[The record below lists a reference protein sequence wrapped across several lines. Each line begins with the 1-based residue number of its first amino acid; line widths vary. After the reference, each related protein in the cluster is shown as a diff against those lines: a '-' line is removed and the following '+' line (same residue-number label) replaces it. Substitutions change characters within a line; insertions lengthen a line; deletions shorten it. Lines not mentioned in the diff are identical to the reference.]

1 MLVTTQPQETEAGL
15 AVAGSPVVTLYD
27 IGDNPVAGVDITVT
41 ETGGYSIDA
50 GTYTVTTD
58 INGEA
63 EFADLI
69 IEQAGN
75 YTFSFDADDGAA
87 PGVPNINS
95 NAFDVVPAAPDH
107 MAVIIQPGDTIQNRP
122 VSGPV
127 SVALYDAFNNGVP
140 SVDITAT
147 INKNTLN
154 GTTTVTTN
162 ASGIAEFSTISVDLD
177 DTGYELTFDAS
188 DVDAPGV
195 LNINSNSFEIFEELG
210 TLTISNQPVNSV
222 ENKAV
227 EGANVIDGPTIL
239 LENMSG
245 NPISGASIT
254 AYLVGG
260 SFDGASTVT
269 LQTDASGYACF
280 DALIVNSAGAG
291 YQITYSTGTNSVANA
306 TTNTFDV
313 LASSGT
319 MTLTQQPVES
329 IEGIAVDGPPTV
341 YLENSGSP
349 ISGVDVTAFIS
360 KNSFNGTSQVTVQ
373 TNGSGLAVFDNLI
386 IDDLDTDY
394 QISFS
399 AAQPGV
405 SSLHSALFDVVEEVA
420 ILTVLQQPTLTIAGE
435 VINGPPSVQLTMK
448 GSGDPPGTPVNV
460 TAYINK
466 NGFNG
471 TSTIVADATPGNNG
485 IATFDN
491 LIIDDA
497 DTDYEIR
504 FSTNSSGIADVTT
517 NLFEVIPVAG
527 NMTISTQPSETIE
540 NYNISGPPTVTI
552 LDQSLNPMQN
562 ISVNVTINQNSF
574 ASGTTTLNTDAAG
587 QAVFS
592 DLVIAD
598 VATDYQI
605 SFNVDVNEGI
615 VSKSSNNFDVVD
627 EIAVITIQN
636 QPSLTIAGEVVN
648 GPPSVLIE
656 DASTGNPISGATIH
670 VSLNKGSFS
679 GGTTTV
685 NTNASGIATFN
696 DLVIDADDTGYE
708 LIFGTGTSGI
718 ADVTSNSFDVIPK
731 AGEITVTQQPLET
744 VDGYVV
750 EGPPTIEILQTDG
763 VTAMS
768 GIDVTA
774 MINQN
779 SFTVGST
786 ITLTT
791 DVNGQA
797 VFDNLVLDQAAG
809 NYEITFTTDVADG
822 IPHKTTDPFDV
833 VDEVA
838 IISVQTQPQLTI
850 SGEVINGPPSVLL
863 ETPGGNPVAGGTIY
877 VTLNQS
883 SFNGSSTTSATTNA
897 SGIAT
902 FDNLII
908 DDANTGYELTFSSGS
923 SGIAPQSS
931 NAFQI
936 VDPLGVMVI
945 TQQPQETVNGE
956 TIAGA
961 PTITLE
967 ETNGDAWAGGDVDV
981 TVSVNKNG
989 FTSGTLT
996 QTTSGGVAVFDD
1008 LILNAIDQ
1016 NYELAFTIDI
1026 SERIANKTSAQFD
1039 VVAVA
1044 GNLAITLQPSETVAG
1059 DPINGPPTVQLTNL
1073 SGNPVPGVDI
1083 TATLNKSSFN
1093 GSSTLTVTT
1102 DASGNAVFNNIIIDD
1117 FDTDYAITFSAAASG
1132 IADITSDLFEVTD
1145 ALLNM
1150 TVTTQPQETVAGNAV
1165 VGHPAV
1171 TVDNGG
1177 PISGVSVT
1185 ASINKNGFA
1194 TGSTVT
1200 KITDG
1205 SGVATFDNL
1214 IINTAATGYQIT
1226 FNADYSGVPNAQSA
1240 SFEVV
1245 HAPANDFVVDV
1256 EPQNTT
1262 AGQVLQGPP
1271 TVTLIDAF
1279 GNPVVGE
1286 NITVTPNQHSIAS
1299 GTTTLVSDA
1308 NGQAVFN
1315 DLVINTAAD
1324 NYQLFFTATG
1334 ASANTTSFEI
1344 SNAPA
1349 DNISITTQPSETVA
1363 GAAISGPPLVSVE
1376 DAFGNPVSGE
1386 TINVSEEGGYSID
1399 NGNLSVVTSET
1410 GEAEFPDLVISTEG
1424 TGYQL
1429 RFTVDGIFAVSDAFN
1444 IVPGTIFSRFNGG
1457 SHSGYYSFRDNGY
1470 PLGQTP
1476 DRIEIVV
1483 QPQESVVGTTVIGPP
1498 QIIIYDAY
1506 DEPVSNVSVTV
1517 SGPAFSS
1524 GTLTLTSDETGY
1536 ITFSDL
1542 VIDTKGTYNLT
1553 FTCDEYPAVNAT
1565 SNSFDVIDALATM
1578 SMSVQ
1583 AQETTAG
1590 QTIAGV
1596 PTVLIENSIGM
1607 PIQGVDIT
1615 VYINQFSLSAGT
1627 MTVQTDENGLAAFSD
1642 LIINTAAQNY
1652 QLIFDADYSGVQ
1664 NITSNNFNVTNAAA
1678 DAITIVTQPSE
1689 TFQGATLE
1697 GPPTVRVV
1705 DVYGNAV
1712 SGLDVSVTE
1721 LLENGIDAGITT
1733 IATDSDG
1740 LAVFSTLVIN
1750 DNGTF
1755 QLSFSAAGVPDV
1767 TSNTFQVVPGTVANR
1782 FKGSSHSG
1790 FGNTQTQNKLLGQ
1803 TPVRMEAVTQPLETV
1818 AGFTIEGPPTI
1829 VVYDAIDNPVPNVQV
1844 TVTAIGGSFDGGT
1857 FTKSSDEQG
1866 MITFNDLLINTPGTY
1881 HLSFSADNYAGTVD
1895 DIATNN
1901 FDVVDQVYTMEIDV
1915 QPQNT
1920 TAGQNIIGA
1929 PKVSIK
1935 NFINQPLQGVDVT
1948 VYINQFDFNSG
1959 TTTVQTD
1966 ANGEAVFSDLVIT
1979 EAATGFQ
1986 LIFDADYSGI
1996 SNINSN
2002 LFEITPATPDNLAI
2016 VTQPGETSEGA
2027 AVTGPPTVVLTDV
2040 YGNPIANESV
2050 SVSESGGYIFDAGT
2064 ANQTTDQDGLAVFG
2078 DLIINTVGSYSLV
2091 FSQADVSDKTSQSFN
2106 VQSGTVANRFKGSGY
2121 SGFSQFEAT
2130 NKELG
2135 QTPTRIEVLTE
2146 PQETVLGLVVEGPP
2160 AIVVYDDMDNTVAN
2174 VDVTVSVPGGFEV
2187 GSTTTVTSDANG
2199 EITYDNLLIG
2209 STGNYQLS
2217 YSADDYPGITAQSAT
2232 FDVVDQQL
2240 FMTVT
2245 TEPAETV
2252 AGQPVAGHPTVRLAN
2267 SIGQGYQGISVTV
2280 YLNQY
2285 EFTSAPATQTV
2296 VTDASGFA
2304 EFDQLTIDQAAEG
2317 YQLLF
2322 DADYTGVLNVSSGAF
2337 NVVNGPVDHL
2347 AMQTEPE
2354 DTESGA
2360 SILGPPT
2367 IVAYDAFSNP
2377 VSSVIV
2383 SVAET
2388 GGYVF
2393 DAGTTNATTNADG
2406 QASFEDLVINTM
2418 GAYSLTF
2425 SATGVDDLISG
2436 TFNILSGTISYRFKG
2451 NTHSGFSNRETT
2463 DKKLGQ
2469 TPTRIE
2475 IVTQPAETIV
2485 SNPIEGP
2492 PAVIVYDEVDNPV
2505 AGINIEVSVDGFFD
2519 SGTLQVVTDE
2529 NGQAVFSDL
2538 VIGSTGTYTLQ
2549 FDAPAISALP
2559 DVTSNSFDVVNQMLQ
2574 ASIVTQPQESQAGI
2588 AVVGFPAVKLENDF
2602 GQGFQGVDITAYINQ
2617 FSYGGTS
2624 TTTVTTDASG
2634 IATFD
2639 NLILEKAA
2647 QNYQIIFEIDYTGV
2661 NNISSN
2667 YFDVVAGPANQIVVL
2682 VQPEDGLAE
2691 AAIGGAP
2698 SVALFDAYNNPV
2710 SGTEIT
2716 VSEAGGYVFDGGTT
2730 SLITDAG
2737 GVVTFS
2743 DLVINTAGTYT
2754 LNFSAAAG
2762 GVSDVQSDP
2771 FNVLPGN
2778 IADRFKGGAESGY
2791 ISAELS
2797 NEVLQQ
2803 VPTRIEILT
2812 QPMESTVSTAIQGP
2826 PLLKVYDQNDLPI
2839 QGTAV
2844 TATILGGT
2852 PSLSGTTTVTS
2863 NTPGEILFNNIS
2875 IAQTGTFQLHFE
2887 VAGYPAVSI
2896 NSQQFD
2902 VVTQTLVIAFD
2913 QQPLNTQ
2920 AGEIIN
2926 GHPSV
2931 AITNEIGQPAPAG
2944 IDVVVYTNQSDF
2956 SSDPSFDT
2964 VQTNASG
2971 IAVFDQLVIDVA
2983 ADDYQLI
2990 FEPDYPGLNIITS
3003 DVFAITPAP
3012 ANYMQVTTQPGDGE
3026 AGSTISGYPSVGV
3039 YDTFGNPVSGINI
3052 DVSESGAEPLA
3063 GTTSVTSN
3071 INGESSYSDLVISNP
3086 GTYQLIFNA
3095 DAPGVSDITSS
3106 NFNLISTGTVH
3117 RFKGGSYSGYISSV
3131 ITDQPLTEPPEVET
3145 PVFTVFEAT
3154 LCQGTQNT
3162 QYTAEAANND
3172 SIRYDI
3178 SIPVAGTINDETGLL
3193 DLQADFY
3200 GEFYVRATA
3209 YGYQGPKTDSVK
3221 VVVNANIDA
3230 PVFTDPVFEV
3240 CQGSTETYLATA
3252 VHTNTIAYSMSPPES
3267 GSIDAATGEMIW
3279 AADFNGTTQIT
3290 ATAGEVGDCGGQ
3302 QQTTINVTVNPAVE
3316 TPVFTQGATEL
3327 CQGSPN
3333 ETYQATAANA
3343 DSIIYSRAPSE
3354 AGNIDINTGEMNWD
3368 PDFSGTAIITARA
3381 KGSCNGD
3388 QDETRTVT
3396 IRPKPSTSIISGP
3409 NNVVCNAAG
3418 ESYSVTLNTGAN
3430 YAWTVPS
3437 GATITSGA
3445 AGPENNEIVVD
3456 FAENNGFIRVTET
3469 SQYGCVG
3476 DEEELQVTLF
3486 GCNLAANFEAS
3497 ETTTCEGSTVI
3508 FTDLSTG
3515 NVDTWQWDFG
3525 AGAVPQTATGEGPHT
3540 VEYTTTGTYTVELTV
3555 SEQSLDDTETKVDY
3569 ITVGQPGTWL
3579 GALNSSWF
3587 ESQNWSCGVIP
3598 DAGETPFNVLIS
3610 ASAPNNP
3617 TISGVGARV
3626 QNIEIENGATLN
3638 IAAGSIIDVYGDW
3651 QNDGVFNFGTST
3663 IVFRGDNSQIK
3674 GNNETTFYNLRVIA
3688 GKQVTSESGNINING
3703 NFDADGIF
3711 VHNSGSVTF
3720 NGVGDQQ
3727 ITGDNAS
3734 LVFNDL
3740 IVDKSSGDL
3749 TFSRAADIAGTLTL
3763 TEGVVYT
3770 TDANLL
3776 TLLNGSTSNE
3786 GSNTTFVDGPIRK
3799 NGTGAFTFPTGNNGI
3814 WAPLQITDPGNAGDG
3829 FTAQYFS
3836 QANVNAD
3843 RPCSSCDGD
3852 ILYVSGVEYWDLQ
3865 RVAGTS
3871 TPDVTLHIKDMA
3883 RSGISDLGD
3892 LLFAHWNGAIWNNM
3906 TLGTTSLG
3914 ANECS
3919 VTGTGFTSYS
3929 PMAPASSMGV
3939 NPLPVELLRFEAS
3952 VSDEKVNLEWETG
3965 SETNNDYFT
3974 IEKTDDGESFE
3985 TVTTVQGSGN
3995 SSVPREYSCT
4005 DYSPFTGSSY
4015 YRLSQTDFDGQTEF
4029 FPMIEVYYEKLLQTP
4044 HLQVFPNPAQSH
4056 NYNIRVNNIENTTFE
4071 LTIFDDLGNRLYSSQ
4086 FSDADNDGYILL
4098 TPDRLQLQLK
4108 QGIYF
4113 INVQS
4118 KHYQLRKKMII
4129 YQRGNLLRAF

>member
-1 MLVTTQPQETEAGL
+1 MLVTTQPQETEAGQF
-15 AVAGSPVVTLYD
+15 VAGNPVVTLYD
-27 IGDNPVAGVDITVT
+27 IGDNPVNGVDITISEV
-41 ETGGYSIDA
+41 GGYSIDA

-63 EFADLI
+63 DFSDLV

-75 YTFSFDADDGAA
+75 YTLSFDADDGAA
-87 PGVPNINS
+87 PGVPNVTS
-95 NAFDVVPAAPDH
+95 DAFDVIPGAPDH
-107 MAVIIQPGDTIQNRP
+107 LSVLVQPGDTIQNRP
-122 VSGPV
+122 LSGPV
-127 SVALYDAFNNGVP
+127 SVALYDAFNNGIP

-162 ASGIAEFSTISVDLD
+162 SSGVAGFSTISVDVG
-177 DTGYELTFDAS
+177 DTGYELTFDAN

-195 LNINSNSFEIFEELG
+195 PDVTSNTFEIFTELG
-210 TLTISNQPVNSV
+210 TLTITNQPVNSV
-222 ENKAV
+222 VGNPIEGTDVINSPAV
-227 EGANVIDGPTIL
+227 L

-254 AYLVGG
+254 AYLSGG
-260 SFDGASTVT
+260 NFDGASTVT
-269 LQTDASGYACF
+269 VQTDASGYAYF
-280 DALIVNSAGAG
+280 DALIINSIDAG

-313 LASSGT
+313 LASTGT
-319 MTLTQQPVES
+319 MTLTQQPTES

-341 YLENSGSP
+341 YIENSGSP
-349 ISGVDVTAFIS
+349 ISGVDITAFIS

-435 VINGPPSVQLTMK
+435 DINGPPSVQLTMK

-471 TSTIVADATPGNNG
+471 ASTIVADATPGNNG

-497 DTDYEIR
+497 DTDYEIL

-527 NMTISTQPSETIE
+527 TMTISTQPSETIE
-540 NYNISGPPTVTI
+540 NKTISGPPTITI
-552 LDQSLNPMQN
+552 LDPSLNPIQN
-562 ISVNVTINQNSF
+562 ISVEATINQNSF
-574 ASGTTTLNTDAAG
+574 ASGTTTLLTNASG
-587 QAVFS
+587 EAVFN
-592 DLVIAD
+592 DLMISD
-598 VATDYQI
+598 VANDYQI
-605 SFNVDVNEGI
+605 TFNVDVAEGV
-615 VSKSSNNFDVVD
+615 VSKTSNNFDVVD
-627 EIAVITIQN
+627 EIAIITVQT
-636 QPSLTIAGEVVN
+636 QPSLTIAGEVIN

-656 DASTGNPISGATIH
+656 DAVTGDPISGATIQ
-670 VSLNKGSFS
+670 VSVNKGSIA

-685 NTNASGIATFN
+685 NSNASGIATFN
-696 DLVIDADDTGYE
+696 DLVINADDTGYE

-718 ADVTSNSFDVIPK
+718 ADVSSSSFDVISK
-731 AGEITVTQQPLET
+731 AGEITVTQQPQET

-750 EGPPTIEILQTDG
+750 EGPPAIEIMEIDG
-763 VTAMS
+763 ITPMAGIQVTA
-768 GIDVTA
+768 T
-774 MINQN
+774 INQN

-786 ITLTT
+786 VDVTT
-791 DVNGQA
+791 NASGVA
-797 VFDNLVLDQAAG
+797 VFDNLMLDQAAD
-809 NYEITFTTDVADG
+809 NYEITFTTDVAEG
-822 IPHKTTDPFDV
+822 IPHKTTALFDV

-838 IISVQTQPQLTI
+838 VISVQTQPQLTI
-850 SGEVINGPPSVLL
+850 AGENINGPPSVLL

-923 SGIAPQSS
+923 SGIAPQTS
-931 NAFQI
+931 NAFEI
-936 VDPLGVMVI
+936 ADPSGVMVI
-945 TQQPQETVNGE
+945 SQQPQETVDGE
-956 TIAGA
+956 SIAGP

-967 ETNGDAWAGGDVDV
+967 ETNGDPWAGGDIDV

-989 FTSGTLT
+989 FTGGTIT
-996 QTTSGGVAVFDD
+996 QTTSGGVAAFDD
-1008 LILNAIDQ
+1008 LVLDAVDQ
-1016 NYELAFTIDI
+1016 DYELNFTIDI
-1026 SERIANKTSAQFD
+1026 SERIANKTSNQFD
-1039 VVAVA
+1039 VVSVT
-1044 GNLAITLQPSETVAG
+1044 GNLAVTLQPSETVAG
-1059 DPINGPPTVQLTNL
+1059 DPINGPPTVKLTNL

-1083 TATLNKSSFN
+1083 TATLNKSAFN
-1093 GSSTLTVTT
+1093 GSSTVTVST
-1102 DASGNAVFNNIIIDD
+1102 DADGNAVFSNIIIDD

-1132 IADITSDLFEVTD
+1132 IADVTSDLFEVTD

-1150 TVTTQPQETVAGNAV
+1150 TVTTQPQQTVAGNAV

-1171 TVDNGG
+1171 TVDNGS

-1185 ASINKNGFA
+1185 ATINKNGFA
-1194 TGSTVT
+1194 TGSTIT
-1200 KITDG
+1200 EITDG
-1205 SGVATFDNL
+1205 SGIATFDDL

-1226 FNADYSGVPNAQSA
+1226 FNADYSGVPNAQSV

-1245 HAPANDFVVDV
+1245 HGSADDFVVDV

-1262 AGQVLQGPP
+1262 AGEVLQGPP
-1271 TVTLIDAF
+1271 AVTLIDAF
-1279 GNPVVGE
+1279 GNPVDGE

-1299 GTTTLVSDA
+1299 GTTTIVSDA

-1334 ASANTTSFEI
+1334 ASGSSGNFI
-1344 SNAPA
+1344 VSNAPA
-1349 DNISITTQPSETVA
+1349 DNITVTTQPSETVA
-1363 GAAISGPPLVSVE
+1363 GAAINGPPLVSVE

-1386 TINVSEEGGYSID
+1386 TITITEEGGYSLD
-1399 NGNLSVVTSET
+1399 AGTLSVETSAT
-1410 GEAEFPDLVISTEG
+1410 GDAEFPDLVISTEG

-1429 RFTVDGIFAVSDAFN
+1429 RFTVDGIFVVSDAFN
-1444 IVPGTIFSRFNGG
+1444 IVPGTIFSRFYGG
-1457 SHSGYYSFRDNGY
+1457 SHAGYFAFRDNGH

-1476 DRIEIVV
+1476 DRIEIAT
-1483 QPQESVVGTTVIGPP
+1483 QPQESVVGTTVVGPP
-1498 QIIIYDAY
+1498 QIIVYDSY
-1506 DEPVSNVSVTV
+1506 NEPVADVSVTV
-1517 SGPAFSS
+1517 SGPSFSS
-1524 GTLTLTSDETGY
+1524 GTLALTSDEAGY

-1542 VIDTKGTYNLT
+1542 AIDSKGTYNLT
-1553 FTCDEYPAVNAT
+1553 FTADEYPAVNIT
-1565 SNSFDVIDALATM
+1565 SNAFDVIDALATM

-1583 AQETTAG
+1583 PQETTAG

-1596 PTVLIENSIGM
+1596 PTVSIENSIGM
-1607 PIQGVDIT
+1607 PIQGIDIT
-1615 VYINQFSLSAGT
+1615 VYINQFNFSAGT
-1627 MTVQTDENGLAAFSD
+1627 MTVQTDENGLAAFND
-1642 LIINTAAQNY
+1642 LVINEAAQNY

-1678 DAITIVTQPSE
+1678 DAINILTQPTE

-1697 GPPTVRVV
+1697 GPPTVQVV

-1712 SGLDVSVTE
+1712 SGVDVSVTE
-1721 LLENGIDAGITT
+1721 ILENGIDAGITT
-1733 IATDSDG
+1733 ISTDSDG
-1740 LAVFSTLVIN
+1740 LAAFSTLVIN

-1755 QLSFSAAGVPDV
+1755 QLSFSAAGVADE
-1767 TSNTFQVVPGTVANR
+1767 TSNTFPVVPGTVANR
-1782 FKGSSHSG
+1782 FKGSTHSG
-1790 FGNTQTQNKLLGQ
+1790 FGNSQTQDKLLGQ
-1803 TPVRMEAVTQPLETV
+1803 TPVRMEVLTQPLETV
-1818 AGFTIEGPPTI
+1818 AGFTIEGPPAI
-1829 VVYDAIDNPVPNVQV
+1829 AIYDAINNPVPNIQI
-1844 TVTAIGGSFDGGT
+1844 TVTAIGGSFNGGT
-1857 FTKSSDEQG
+1857 FTRNSDEQG
-1866 MITFNDLLINTPGTY
+1866 IVTFNDLVINTPGTY
-1881 HLSFSADNYAGTVD
+1881 HLSFSADNHTSTVD
-1895 DIATNN
+1895 DISSNN
-1901 FDVVDQVYTMEIDV
+1901 FNVVDQVYTMEIDV
-1915 QPQNT
+1915 QPQNS
-1920 TAGQNIIGA
+1920 TAGQNIAGA

-1935 NFINQPLQGVDVT
+1935 NFINQPLEGVDVT
-1948 VYINQFDFNSG
+1948 VYINQFDFASG
-1959 TTTVQTD
+1959 TITMQTD
-1966 ANGEAVFSDLVIT
+1966 ANGEAEFNDLVIT
-1979 EAATGFQ
+1979 EAATGYQ

-1996 SNINSN
+1996 SNVNSN
-2002 LFEITPATPDNLAI
+2002 LFEVSYASPDNLTV

-2027 AVTGPPTVVLTDV
+2027 AVSGPPTVQLRDI
-2040 YGNPIANESV
+2040 YNNPIPNGIV
-2050 SVSESGGYIFDAGT
+2050 SVSESGGYVFDAGT
-2064 ANQTTDQDGLAVFG
+2064 TSQTTNENGLTTFG

-2091 FSQADVSDKTSQSFN
+2091 FSQADVSDETSQSFN

-2121 SGFSQFEAT
+2121 SGFSQFETT

-2160 AIVVYDDMDNTVAN
+2160 SIVVYDEMDNTVAN

-2187 GSTTTVTSDANG
+2187 GSSAELTTNADG
-2199 EITYDNLLIG
+2199 EITFDNLLIG

-2217 YSADDYPGITAQSAT
+2217 YAADDYPAVTAQSAT

-2245 TEPAETV
+2245 TEPSETI
-2252 AGQPVAGHPTVRLAN
+2252 AGQPIAGHPTVKLAN
-2267 SIGQGYQGISVTV
+2267 SIDQGYQGISVTV

-2285 EFTSAPATQTV
+2285 EFSSGVATQTV

-2317 YQLLF
+2317 FQLLF
-2322 DADYTGVLNVSSGAF
+2322 DADYTGVLNVNSASF

-2367 IVAYDAFSNP
+2367 VVAYDAFSNP
-2377 VSSVIV
+2377 VSSVNI

-2388 GGYVF
+2388 GGYGF
-2393 DAGTTNATTNADG
+2393 DAGTTTATTDSDG
-2406 QASFEDLVINTM
+2406 LASFSDLVINTM

-2425 SATGVDDLISG
+2425 SATGVDDLVSG

-2538 VIGSTGTYTLQ
+2538 VMGSTGTYTLQ
-2549 FDAPAISALP
+2549 FNAPAISALP
-2559 DVTSNSFDVVNQMLQ
+2559 DATSNSFDVVNQMLQ
-2574 ASIVTQPQESQAGI
+2574 ATIITQPQESQAGI

-2617 FSYGGTS
+2617 FSYGGAS

-2634 IATFD
+2634 VATFD

-2661 NNISSN
+2661 NNISSG
-2667 YFDVVAGPANQIVVL
+2667 YFDVVAGPASQMTVL

-2698 SVALFDAYNNPV
+2698 SVALSDAYNNPIG
-2710 SGTEIT
+2710 GTEIT
-2716 VSEAGGYVFDGGTT
+2716 VSETGGYVFDGGTT

-2754 LNFSAAAG
+2754 LNFSTAG
-2762 GVSDVQSDP
+2762 GVPDVQSDA
-2771 FNVLPGN
+2771 FNILPGN
-2778 IADRFKGGAESGY
+2778 IADRFKGGSESGY

-2797 NEVLQQ
+2797 NELLQQ

-2812 QPMESTVSTAIQGP
+2812 QPLESTVSTPIQGP

-2839 QGTAV
+2839 NGTAV
-2844 TATILGGT
+2844 TATVLGGT
-2852 PSLSGTTTVTS
+2852 PSLSGATTVTS
-2863 NTPGEILFNNIS
+2863 NALGEILFNNIS

-2902 VVTQTLVIAFD
+2902 VITQTLAIAID

-2956 SSDPSFDT
+2956 SSDPSFHT

-2990 FEPDYPGLNIITS
+2990 FEPDYPGLSTITS

-3026 AGSTISGYPSVGV
+3026 AGSTIPGYPGVGI
-3039 YDTFGNPVSGINI
+3039 YDAFGNPVSGIDI
-3052 DVSESGAEPLA
+3052 DIAESGAEPLT
-3063 GTTSVTSN
+3063 GTTSVTSDQ
-3071 INGESSYSDLVISNP
+3071 NGESTYSDLVISNP
-3086 GTYQLIFNA
+3086 GTYQLVFNA
-3095 DAPGVSDITSS
+3095 NAAGVADITSN

-3131 ITDQPLTEPPEVET
+3131 ITDQPLTEPPEVEI

-3178 SIPVAGTINDETGLL
+3178 SITVAGTINDETGLL

-3230 PVFTDPVFEV
+3230 PVFTDPVLEV
-3240 CQGSTETYLATA
+3240 CQGGTETYVATA

-3267 GSIDAATGEMIW
+3267 GSIDAGTGEMIW

-3302 QQTTINVTVNPAVE
+3302 QQTTISVTVNPEVE

-3333 ETYQATAANA
+3333 EIYQATAANA
-3343 DSIIYSRAPSE
+3343 DSVIYSRSPSE
-3354 AGNIDINTGEMNWD
+3354 AGNIDINTGEMSWN
-3368 PDFSGTAIITARA
+3368 PDFSGTAVITARA

-3388 QDETRTVT
+3388 KDETRTVT

-3409 NNVVCNAAG
+3409 NNVVCNAVG
-3418 ESYSVTLNTGAN
+3418 ESYSVTLNTGAD

-3437 GATITSGA
+3437 GAAITSGA

-3497 ETTTCEGSTVI
+3497 ETTTCEGNTVV

-3525 AGAVPQTATGEGPHT
+3525 AGAVPQTATGAGPHT
-3540 VEYTTTGTYTVELTV
+3540 VEYTTVGTYSVELIV

-3598 DAGETPFNVLIS
+3598 DAGETPFNVVIS

-3626 QNIEIENGATLN
+3626 QNIEIESGATLN
-3638 IAAGSIIDVYGDW
+3638 VAAGSAIDVYGDW
-3651 QNDGVFNFGTST
+3651 QNDGAFNFGTST

-3674 GNNETTFYNLRVIA
+3674 GNNETTFYNLRIIA
-3688 GKQVTSESGNINING
+3688 GKQLTSESGNINING
-3703 NFDADGIF
+3703 NFDADGTF

-3749 TFSRAADIAGTLTL
+3749 TFSRAADVAGALTL
-3763 TEGVVYT
+3763 TEGIVYT
-3770 TDANLL
+3770 TNANLL

-3786 GSNTTFVDGPIRK
+3786 GSNTAFVDGPIRK

-3836 QANVNAD
+3836 QANANAD

-3865 RVAGTS
+3865 RVAGAS

-3914 ANECS
+3914 ANACS
-3919 VTGTGFTSYS
+3919 VTGTGFSSYS

-3939 NPLPVELLRFEAS
+3939 NPLPVELLRFEAW

-3974 IEKTDDGESFE
+3974 IEKTTDGELFE

-4005 DYSPFTGSSY
+4005 DYSPLVGSSY

-4108 QGIYF
+4108 QGLYF
-4113 INVQS
+4113 INIQS

-4129 YQRGNLLRAF
+4129 Y